1 MKKLRSVWKAA
12 QFGIVLV
19 CALGIAGCQVNL
31 SRTGEDLEDVPVL
44 ASAPQ
49 DDSRL
54 IIENDSE
61 LPDTFPQVVY
71 ELRFHARGG
80 VPVFHW
86 KLEKG
91 ALPPGMKLEDDGLL
105 HGQAERAGEFQ
116 FTVSVTDGGK
126 PQQAVQKGFILRV
139 RSALSVSWKNPAKV
153 NGNRIEGSV
162 EVSNASSDDMDLT
175 FYDTLSGK
183 KTKPAPPA
191 IQPEEKGETDPVKDS
206 IKESAVSQEPV
217 KVKTESKEKAAIT
230 ENKEETNSKETFIIQ
245 VVSLKDQKKA
255 EEIKDHLKKLGYNSE
270 LDSTHSH
277 GKKLY
282 RVKLTGYE
290 TRNEAVKIATAI
302 EKKIQLKCIVL
313 GSK

>member
-1 MKKLRSVWKAA
+1 MAVNGGNAFEFRLGKLGLTLFVIGMSCLIFAAFQCGIMVGKDMDAYPEKA
-12 QFGIVLV
+12 
-19 CALGIAGCQVNL
+19 VN
-31 SRTGEDLEDVPVL
+31 G
-44 ASAPQ
+44 
-49 DDSRL
+49 
-54 IIENDSE
+54 
-61 LPDTFPQVVY
+61 LP
-71 ELRFHARGG
+71 
-80 VPVFHW
+80 
-86 KLEKG
+86 
-91 ALPPGMKLEDDGLL
+91 
-105 HGQAERAGEFQ
+105 
-116 FTVSVTDGGK
+116 
-126 PQQAVQKGFILRV
+126 GFIKQKIV
-139 RSALSVSWKNPAKV
+139 AQNTAPPA
-153 NGNRIEGSV
+153 
-162 EVSNASSDDMDLT
+162 ASIPKQEEIPDKQEKTDMDLT